1 MAKVIIVTEEEF
13 DAAFE
18 ECRQALELQ
27 KFRNKSRRRV
37 MEPDD
42 EMHRSFNYH
51 VCELKIRLE
60 KSSR

>member
-1 MAKVIIVTEEEF
+1 MLRLRSAVK
-13 DAAFE
+13 
-18 ECRQALELQ
+18 L
-27 KFRNKSRRRV
+27 
-37 MEPDD
+37 